1 MRFDSTVAPVPRVD
15 RALGA
20 LVTLAATAFV
30 AFVAIV
36 LLAPDATTADGL
48 LSIAVAAVVLGATAT
63 AWLLLDGYDRFRVP
77 VEGRRWTVELAV
89 FGAIF
94 AAGQALVDAIRLAPA
109 WTVLVAALVALY
121 ASSTA
126 GSAVADARDWYDR
139 DAYYRRNDP

>member
-1 MRFDSTVAPVPRVD
+1 MRLDSTVAPVPRVD

-20 LVTLAATAFV
+20 LVTLAGTAFV

-36 LLAPDATTADGL
+36 LLVPDATTASGL
-48 LSIAVAAVVLGATAT
+48 RLVAVAAALVVGTAAT
-63 AWLLLDGYDRFRVP
+63 AWLLVDGYDRFHVP

-94 AAGQALVDAIRLAPA
+94 AAGQLLVDAVPA
-109 WTVLVAALVALY
+109 LPDWTLLVAALAALY
-121 ASSTA
+121 ASSSV

-139 DAYYRRNDP
+139 DAYYRDT